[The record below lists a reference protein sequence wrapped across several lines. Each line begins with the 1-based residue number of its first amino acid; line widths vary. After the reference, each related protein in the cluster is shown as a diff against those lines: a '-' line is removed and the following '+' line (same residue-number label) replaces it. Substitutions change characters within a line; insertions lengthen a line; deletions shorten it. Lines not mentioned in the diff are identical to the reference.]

1 MVAYSTRCAQV
12 AAALNDVSQEV
23 NAAGASLRS
32 AGREDLSDTAA
43 TLQQHEKE
51 HLRLVATLQV
61 LRKEHAAGRWSWQ
74 QAEVSLEGMDP
85 SAIRPAWAIDRGCRV
100 HVDGEAGDGGQAAAA
115 GCQCGAAEPTRE
127 EYEAAVREATQALQ
141 RTMLAI
147 DDVLGELRE
156 AVSDE

>member
-1 MVAYSTRCAQV
+1 MAAYSTRCAQV
-12 AAALNDVSQEV
+12 AAALNDVSGEV

-74 QAEVSLEGMDP
+74 QAEVSLEGVDP
-85 SAIRPAWAIDRGCRV
+85 SAIRPAWANDRSCRV
-100 HVDGEAGDGGQAAAA
+100 HVDGDGGGQAAA

-156 AVSDE
+156 AALEE

>member
-1 MVAYSTRCAQV
+1 M
-12 AAALNDVSQEV
+12 AAALNDVSAEV
-23 NAAGASLRS
+23 NAAGASLRTV
-32 AGREDLSDTAA
+32 GREDLSDTAA
-43 TLQQHEKE
+43 ALQQHEKE

-74 QAEVSLEGMDP
+74 QAEVSLEGVDP
-85 SAIRPAWAIDRGCRV
+85 SAVRPQWAIDRSCRA
-100 HVDGEAGDGGQAAAA
+100 HVDGQAGGAEAVASA

-127 EYEAAVREATQALQ
+127 EYEGAVREATQALQ

-156 AVSDE
+156 AASEE